1 MLVQRLEGFDKKLL
15 SISLQWIMNM
25 FINVFPIATV
35 VRIWDIVL
43 LEGDKILLKIIISL
57 ISINEEMLMNFDDDC
72 VLAYAFKYYYFIS

>member
-1 MLVQRLEGFDKKLL
+1 
-15 SISLQWIMNM
+15 M

-57 ISINEEMLMNFDDDC
+57 ISINEEMLMNFEDDSD
-72 VLAYAFKYYYFIS
+72 LAYAFKYYYFILSII